1 MTKSNSVKIYALQD
15 SIAHT
20 NVFEYIEVPTNLHNK
35 KCWSEQDAN
44 DFYRKLYDSLTD
56 AQLQTLTE
64 ECTQSN
70 QEMIEEE
77 MPEHVMS
84 VYEYLRYIASYTL
97 ENQQLTEVL

>member
-1 MTKSNSVKIYALQD
+1 MTTSNSVKIYALQN
-15 SIAHT
+15 SIVDT

-35 KCWSEQDAN
+35 KRWTEQDAN
-44 DFYRKLYDSLTD
+44 DFYRKLYDSLTA

-64 ECTQSN
+64 ECTQFN

-84 VYEYLRYIASYTL
+84 VYEYLHFIASYTL
-97 ENQQLTEVL
+97 ENTERLAVL